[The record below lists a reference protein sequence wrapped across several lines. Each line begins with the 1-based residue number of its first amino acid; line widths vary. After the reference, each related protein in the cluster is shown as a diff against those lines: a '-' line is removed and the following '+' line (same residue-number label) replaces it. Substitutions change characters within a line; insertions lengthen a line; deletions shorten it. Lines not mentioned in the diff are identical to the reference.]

1 MRLGMPALN
10 LAAPQTAQLCFAQRH
25 RPDQAGVR
33 AGSACR
39 GLPLDFGQGRSL
51 ASTPSLQSM
60 RLSLPTV
67 GSLDS
72 ALDWGSSMSWQRAL
86 DLPISRCCHRAIW
99 CRYSQP
105 VCKEG
110 L

>member
-1 MRLGMPALN
+1 MRTHMLNEHRPSSYARMGMPSFEL
-10 LAAPQTAQLCFAQRH
+10 AQLCLAQRSGH
-25 RPDQAGVR
+25 LLMR
-33 AGSACR
+33 AGTACR

-86 DLPISRCCHRAIW
+86 DLPISRC
-99 CRYSQP
+99 
-105 VCKEG
+105 
-110 L
+110 

>member
-1 MRLGMPALN
+1 M
-10 LAAPQTAQLCFAQRH
+10 
-25 RPDQAGVR
+25 R

-60 RLSLPTV
+60 RLSLPMV

-86 DLPISRCCHRAIW
+86 DLPISRC
-99 CRYSQP
+99 
-105 VCKEG
+105 
-110 L
+110 

>member
-1 MRLGMPALN
+1 MSRRELAQRRLAQRLGL
-10 LAAPQTAQLCFAQRH
+10 TRH
-25 RPDQAGVR
+25 LLR

-86 DLPISRCCHRAIW
+86 DLPISRC
-99 CRYSQP
+99 
-105 VCKEG
+105 
-110 L
+110 